1 MDFSRLSSR
10 ETNHKGHEGT
20 QRGNF
25 KIPSLWLQSLARD
38 ITKLRIGQT
47 RASCSFVSCV
57 VKSGVSYFRTSKL
70 IVAPAATRW
79 PAAGDCRTIIPGE
92 PAALLLPPV
101 TA

>member
-25 KIPSLWLQSLARD
+25 KIPSLWPQSLARD
-38 ITKLRIGQT
+38 INETKDSQT
-47 RASCSFVSCV
+47 RAWCSFVSFV
-57 VKSGVSYFRTSKL
+57 VKSGASYFRTSKL

-92 PAALLLPPV
+92 PAALLSPPV